1 MIRGKGGKSNPSN
14 LWRAMTWLLTS
25 AWLSI
30 VAFVYTFYLIKT
42 GTFSKTSLKLFLTE
56 VGNITFTDSI
66 VYLEWFWHDTP
77 IIMRK
82 NKVITLLYS
91 CWKLFFLFLQ
101 THINTHVCIHICT
114 QSGSF
119 PLYYASGEG
128 HDGIVKILL
137 QKGAT
142 VDMQTK
148 VGIVCVASILDP
160 PKKTHPHPPTQ
171 MHTQAYGKVL

>member
-1 MIRGKGGKSNPSN
+1 
-14 LWRAMTWLLTS
+14 
-25 AWLSI
+25 
-30 VAFVYTFYLIKT
+30 
-42 GTFSKTSLKLFLTE
+42 
-56 VGNITFTDSI
+56 
-66 VYLEWFWHDTP
+66 
-77 IIMRK
+77 MRK

-128 HDGIVKILL
+128 HDGIVKMLL

-148 VGIVCVASILDP
+148 IGIVCVASILDP

-171 MHTQAYGKVL
+171 MHTQAYGKVLQNHACTCLCNSDLFILNSIFWFLEFTQCLKHVAHVHQHVKSIATFP